1 MGKSWCPYLV
11 SAVHERFPVIRN
23 TDTMIHLIVWILI
36 VVFECLSYGNVQ
48 AHKQHM
54 TDLQAE
60 ITQKNTLF
68 KGTQLVEQ
76 ITNTPSNDGGCS
88 AAGSDGSIAAALN
101 LFLSGQCPQATAPP
115 PVTDPEYG
123 QSFTMKQLNAID
135 SFLGRITH
143 VQSSKHELSSWA
155 LESSATA
162 SLLTAFVGLLAV
174 VAVVLM
180 HVGSDGVVPGGLPPF
195 LVALSPAALLS
206 SIAFGFLVRII
217 LATDTLID
225 FWLRHE
231 THQTLITSAAMAMF
245 ESPTQQVTWQTA
257 AERNQDRSNFWI
269 VAFVFKFY
277 AVALVRANVRIAD
290 RPTHAQVSSA

>member
-54 TDLQAE
+54 TDMQAE
-60 ITQKNTLF
+60 VTQKNTLF
-68 KGTQLVEQ
+68 KAQQLVEQ
-76 ITNTPSNDGGCS
+76 VFTGNNIDDCTMNSNPAIGDVATALGAFLTGG
-88 AAGSDGSIAAALN
+88 
-101 LFLSGQCPQATAPP
+101 CPQATAPP
-115 PVTDPEYG
+115 MLSDQAGLT
-123 QSFTMKQLNAID
+123 FKQLNQID

-143 VQSSKHELSSWA
+143 MQTSKHELSSWA

-162 SLLTAFVGLLAV
+162 SLMTAFVGLLAV

-206 SIAFGFLVRII
+206 SIAFGFLVRIV

-225 FWLRHE
+225 FWLRQT
-231 THQTLITSAAMAMF
+231 THSSLVMSATMGMF
-245 ESPTQQVTWQTA
+245 ESPLQQVTWQTA
-257 AERNQDRSNFWI
+257 TERNPDRSNFWI
-269 VAFVFKFY
+269 VALVFKFY